1 MSGEHSS
8 LQSPIHSSLHSSLPS
23 SLLSSLI
30 EKRLQKTLDAA
41 LDHHQAG
48 RLTQAEELYRQILA
62 ADSEH
67 ADSLHLLGMV
77 AFQTGRSDESLV
89 LIKKA
94 IEIKGNAAA
103 YHSNLGNVLQSQGR
117 LQEAGACYQRALLL
131 KPDSAEVYVNLGNIF
146 KEQGQIESSLTCYR
160 RALALN
166 PGLADAA
173 AAEANLLLLQGDF
186 AQGWMGT
193 ERRWD
198 TSDFDTPKRAYRWPS
213 WNGEKLPVGRL
224 LVWGEQG
231 IGDEV
236 MFAGLIPD
244 VIRTGTSCVLDC
256 DPRLRTLFARSFPE
270 VETVSGFTPSSHA
283 ECEIAAHLPSGSLP
297 GLFRNSRAAFEAT
310 TSPYLAADPL
320 KTAELRARYFD
331 GRKIIGLAWYTANK
345 KTGRNRSIDL
355 SLLAPLFAL
364 SGIRWVSLQYGNHDA
379 LEEQAASAN
388 APIFLDRDIDQLT
401 NIDDFA
407 AQIRAMDLVIT
418 IDNSTAHLAGA
429 LGVPAWVLLPFAPN
443 WRWLLDRSDS
453 LWYPSIRLIRQTQQ
467 GDWQSVVQQVRMQLD
482 KMSHHPEATA

>member
-1 MSGEHSS
+1 VSGER
-8 LQSPIHSSLHSSLPS
+8 
-23 SLLSSLI
+23 SSLI
-30 EKRLQKTLDAA
+30 ENTLQEA
-41 LDHHQAG
+41 LDHHHAG
-48 RLTQAEELYRQILA
+48 RLGHAEELYRQILA
-62 ADSEH
+62 TDSQH
-67 ADSLHLLGMV
+67 SDSLHLLGMI
-77 AFQTGRSDESLV
+77 AFQTGRSEESLV
-89 LIKKA
+89 LIRKA
-94 IEIKGNAAA
+94 IAVKGNAAA

-146 KEQGQIESSLTCYR
+146 KEQGQVESSLTCYR

-166 PGLADAA
+166 SELADAA
-173 AAEANLLLLQGDF
+173 AAEANMLLLKGDF
-186 AQGWMGT
+186 AQGWIGT

-198 TSDFDTPKRAYRWPS
+198 TSDFDTPKRAYPWLR
-213 WNGEKLPVGRL
+213 WNGERLPPGRL
-224 LVWGEQG
+224 LIWGEQG
-231 IGDEV
+231 IGDEI

-244 VIRTGTSCVLDC
+244 VIRTGASCILDC
-256 DPRLRTLFARSFPE
+256 DPRLRPLFARSFPE
-270 VETVSGFTPSSHA
+270 VVTVSGFVPDPQSNF
-283 ECEIAAHLPSGSLP
+283 EIAAHLPSGSLP
-297 GLFRNSRAAFEAT
+297 GLFRSSSAAFKAT
-310 TSPYLAADPL
+310 TSPYLAANPS

-364 SGIRWVSLQYGNHDA
+364 PGIRWVSLQYGNHDA
-379 LEEQAASAN
+379 LEKQAASAN
-388 APIFLDRDIDQLT
+388 APVLVDRDVDQLT

-443 WRWLLDRSDS
+443 WRWQLERGDS
-453 LWYPSIRLIRQTQQ
+453 LWYPSLRLFRQTQE
-467 GDWQSVVQQVRMQLD
+467 GDWQSVVERVRNAVQ
-482 KMSHHPEATA
+482 